1 MTEYLVLTGIS
12 LTNIQQLERPP
23 FWIVSKA
30 RLTMATPPKPF
41 LQRRRH
47 HLLFI
52 PSPVV
57 VALLA
62 FSLAPLPPFSFKGHI
77 VVGNQ

>member
-12 LTNIQQLERPP
+12 LPNIQQLERPP

-52 PSPVV
+52 PPVV
-57 VALLA
+57 VALLVL
-62 FSLAPLPPFSFKGHI
+62 SLTSLPPFSFKGHI